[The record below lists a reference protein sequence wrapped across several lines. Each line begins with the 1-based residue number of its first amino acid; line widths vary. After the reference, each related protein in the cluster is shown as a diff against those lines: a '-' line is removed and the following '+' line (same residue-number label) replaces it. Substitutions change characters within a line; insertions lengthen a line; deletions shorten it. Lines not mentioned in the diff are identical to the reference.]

1 MMKVI
6 KRGLVGYRPEI
17 PEWDE
22 PVIRNFN
29 GKEVIGRHTKAY
41 GTKSFKYAGKLYEP
55 EPWSTSMSVLKMAT
69 QLLLYK
75 ELGKIIRFNFCL
87 CGLYEDGSVS
97 IPHHSDT
104 VPTEDDLVVGVS
116 FGAPRFMEWNQ
127 YDIYIK
133 EHTNTSEIDNELSWS
148 LQKKYF
154 LDDGDVYVFD
164 GHSQMNSTHAIPP
177 MDNVGERISLT
188 FRTGL

>member
-1 MMKVI
+1 
-6 KRGLVGYRPEI
+6 
-17 PEWDE
+17 
-22 PVIRNFN
+22 
-29 GKEVIGRHTKAY
+29 
-41 GTKSFKYAGKLYEP
+41 
-55 EPWSTSMSVLKMAT
+55 
-69 QLLLYK
+69 
-75 ELGKIIRFNFCL
+75 L

-127 YDIYIK
+127 YDTYIK

-177 MDNVGERISLT
+177 MDNVGERINLT